1 MLKKDVSLDSLKLI
15 SLRKQQ
21 KRKDSLDDYI
31 LSKRLLITEFI
42 KEDLNNEKSIS
53 DYQRK
58 DRKLRF
64 YIKIVL

>member
-1 MLKKDVSLDSLKLI
+1 LKKDVSLDSLKLI

-53 DYQRK
+53 YYQRK

>member
-1 MLKKDVSLDSLKLI
+1 LKKDVSLDSLKLI

>member
-1 MLKKDVSLDSLKLI
+1 MLKKDISLDSLKLI